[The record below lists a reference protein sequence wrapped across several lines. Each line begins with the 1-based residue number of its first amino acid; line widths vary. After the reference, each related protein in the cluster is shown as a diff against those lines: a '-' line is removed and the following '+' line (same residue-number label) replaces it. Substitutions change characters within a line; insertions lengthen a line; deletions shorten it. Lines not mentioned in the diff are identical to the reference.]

1 MSNEERIA
9 VLELQY
15 SNMKRIVFGIAAVI
29 TLNFAICSI
38 IIVGFVVTT
47 TNVPDVIRA
56 QKFEVVNA
64 EGKAVVGLGAD
75 REGGGLFRIFNQYG
89 KQFAVLGLRGEGNGG
104 LGISNK
110 DGVEVA
116 ALLAYEDLGM
126 LGVYN
131 KGGQLVAGISAGA
144 EGGGV
149 VRTLDGK
156 GELTSQSP

>member
-15 SNMKRIVFGIAAVI
+15 RNMRRIVLGIAAVI

-38 IIVGFVVTT
+38 IIVGFVVSTT
-47 TNVPDVIRA
+47 SVPDVIRA
-56 QKFEVVNA
+56 QKLEVVNA

-75 REGGGLFRIFNQYG
+75 REGGGLLRIFNQDG
-89 KQFAVLGLRGEGNGG
+89 K
-104 LGISNK
+104 
-110 DGVEVA
+110 
-116 ALLAYEDLGM
+116 
-126 LGVYN
+126 
-131 KGGQLVAGISAGA
+131 LVAGISAGA

-149 VRTLDGK
+149 VRTLDGN